1 MLLQKT
7 YRPVLLFAFKS
18 FLLTLFLLFT
28 QESFS
33 ATLLNVPTTDSI
45 LVARK
50 GTKQFEYKF
59 GTHLL
64 ISYNNSSS
72 KISGQ
77 LYQVSTDSVGFMRNS
92 KLNSITKVA
101 IKDISSITI
110 LHKAGRKHWV
120 IFLSVLLV
128 LLVVGLM
135 LSTNGLFVALPI
147 LAFPVVSLFTYIPF
161 LFFNFLSDVFSKKS
175 IRKGWSFGMATN
187 KKKK

>member
-1 MLLQKT
+1 MLSQKT

-33 ATLLNVPTTDSI
+33 ATLMNVPTTDSI

-50 GTKQFEYKF
+50 GTKQFKYKF

-77 LYQVSTDSVGFMRNS
+77 LYQVSTDSIGLIRNS